1 MTVFALLLA
10 AAAAASP
17 LEIRTWSADALPAN
31 ATLVADG
38 AGEGKPSVRLVNPGP
53 GPRRATLAVFR
64 RPALSTPYWSVRGR
78 LRTEGVAGQ
87 GFLEMWSTFPDGSSF
102 FSRTLAPEG
111 PMRGLGG
118 TQRWRDFTL
127 PFQGEPGHSAPVEL
141 TVNVFLPGAGTVE
154 VGPLELHGHDSPASL
169 FSSAGGWS
177 SGSRAGALGG
187 IAGSLLGVLGA
198 AIGWLS
204 ARGRARAFVLGALG
218 GMLACGVA
226 ALAAAAFGALA
237 GQPRE
242 VWLSLA
248 AIGLVSALV
257 PAATLRSTAA
267 RYRDLELRR
276 MRAIDA

>member
-1 MTVFALLLA
+1 MTLFALLLA

-17 LEIRTWSADALPAN
+17 LATRTWSAEALPVG
-31 ATLVADG
+31 ATLVAGG
-38 AGEGKPSVRLVNPGP
+38 AGEGKASVRVVNPGP
-53 GPRRATLAVFR
+53 GALRATLAVFR
-64 RPALSTPYWSVRGR
+64 RPALSTPTWSVRGR
-78 LRTEGVAGQ
+78 VRTEGVAGQ

-102 FSRTLAPEG
+102 FSRTLSPEG
-111 PMRGLGG
+111 PMRSLEG

-127 PFQGEPGHSAPVEL
+127 PFQSEPGHPAPVEL
-141 TVNVFLPGAGTVE
+141 TVNIFLPGAGAVE
-154 VGPLELHGHDSPASL
+154 VGPLELHRHDSPASL
-169 FSSAGGWS
+169 FSIAGGWFT
-177 SGSRAGALGG
+177 GSQAGAVGG
-187 IAGSLLGVLGA
+187 IAGGLLGMLGA

-218 GMLACGVA
+218 VVLACGVA
-226 ALAAAAFGALA
+226 ALGAAAFGALA

-248 AIGLVSALV
+248 AIGLVFALV
-257 PAATLRSTAA
+257 PAVTLRSTAA